1 MYFISLECIIV
12 ITCINN
18 NTYYQYYTKR
28 LTINCNNERKT
39 KYKYTQIFESTICR
53 NNSFSI
59 NAIFAHY
66 ITTIMND
73 EHKFYIKWFNLH
85 VYD

>member
-1 MYFISLECIIV
+1 M
-12 ITCINN
+12 
-18 NTYYQYYTKR
+18 KK
-28 LTINCNNERKT
+28 KT